1 MEENTYKYLSIIGNW
16 LAGIGTLCAAL
27 VALWLARRSEKID
40 LMVNVDE
47 RLMVGEGYTEHPR
60 YLCIKIVNRGQRN
73 MIINSIGWRVG
84 KKNKKYCLQLLDNS
98 PYSSKLPIE
107 LPYGYEAT
115 YLVSFFR
122 KAEWLKNFSNDFI
135 GNDIER
141 KIKSLYLQVF
151 TSVGK
156 TIEIKV
162 SENLKEALIEANET
176 KKTMGSGLAN

>member
-16 LAGIGTLCAAL
+16 LAGIGALCAAL

-47 RLMVGEGYTEHPR
+47 RLMVGEGNTEHPR
-60 YLCIKIVNRGQRN
+60 YLWIKIVNRGQSN
-73 MIINSIGWRVG
+73 VIINSIGWRVG

-107 LPYGYEAT
+107 LPYGHEAT
-115 YLVSFFR
+115 YLVHFFGE
-122 KAEWLKNFSNDFI
+122 AEWLKSFSNDFI

-141 KIKSLYLQVF
+141 KLKSLYLQVF

-156 TIEIKV
+156 TIETKV
-162 SENLKEALIEANET
+162 GESLKEALIGTN
-176 KKTMGSGLAN
+176 KTDKTLKHDG